1 LIGRLEKELDDLH
14 LPVDLIVLADHGME
28 KVQGDW
34 ITLDKYVPLDGVQTV
49 GSLLY
54 PQTEADA
61 VRIYKKLRAADA
73 GFLVYRRA
81 QVPAELHYNSNPRE
95 GDPIVIPKGAT
106 LIRATA
112 PPEGQNGFLPV
123 GEHGYNPY
131 EMATMRAIFVAEGP
145 DIRRGA
151 TLKPFEN
158 VNVFPMVVKILG
170 LESPKVDG
178 SANVLSGI
186 LIPTAS
192 EEAQH

>member
-1 LIGRLEKELDDLH
+1 
-14 LPVDLIVLADHGME
+14 M
-28 KVQGDW
+28 
-34 ITLDKYVPLDGVQTV
+34 
-49 GSLLY
+49 
-54 PQTEADA
+54 
-61 VRIYKKLRAADA
+61 
-73 GFLVYRRA
+73 
-81 QVPAELHYNSNPRE
+81 
-95 GDPIVIPKGAT
+95 IPKGAT

-112 PPEGQNGFLPV
+112 PPAGQNEFQPV

-131 EMATMRAIFVAEGP
+131 EMTSMRAIFFAEGP
-145 DIRRGA
+145 DIRRGV

-186 LIPTAS
+186 LTSTAA